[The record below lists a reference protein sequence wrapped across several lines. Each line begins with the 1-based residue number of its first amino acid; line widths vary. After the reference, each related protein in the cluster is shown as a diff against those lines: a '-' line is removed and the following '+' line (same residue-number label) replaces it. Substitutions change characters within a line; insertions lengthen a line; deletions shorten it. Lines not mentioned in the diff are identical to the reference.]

1 MGPPKALLLREG
13 ASVASPG
20 GLRSLGSPSP
30 TVTPGA
36 SAFPFKK
43 TEPLGAATAAAAAD
57 RRAHAPRG
65 KRAGVNRERRRGRR
79 AALL

>member
-1 MGPPKALLLREG
+1 MGPPKALLLRERVCRLTRG
-13 ASVASPG
+13 SPD
-20 GLRSLGSPSP
+20 SGSPSP
-30 TVTPGA
+30 TVTPDA

-57 RRAHAPRG
+57 RRAHAPG
-65 KRAGVNRERRRGRR
+65 EKQAGVNRERRRGRR

>member
-1 MGPPKALLLREG
+1 MGPPKAFILRERVCRLTRG
-13 ASVASPG
+13 SPD
-20 GLRSLGSPSP
+20 SGSPSP
-30 TVTPGA
+30 TVTPDA

-57 RRAHAPRG
+57 RRAHAPG
-65 KRAGVNRERRRGRR
+65 EKRAGVNREPRGGRR